1 MTDQPEFTPEI
12 KAEAERLWAE
22 AFRENNGY
30 LPQGRALS
38 IGCAASLALCRL
50 LVATGFKPPVDP
62 IEAKA
67 REIVAEQM
75 KARNIPEPLGP
86 QKLIDGI
93 IAGKYRLGEIA
104 AAKAGILAGMEMGK

>member
-67 REIVAEQM
+67 REIVADWA
-75 KARNIPEPLGP
+75 KDKGPLPSTVPGI
-86 QKLIDGI
+86 LAGTHRRYDIDI
-93 IAGKYRLGEIA
+93 
-104 AAKAGILAGMEMGK
+104 AKAGILAGMEMGKP

>member
-1 MTDQPEFTPEI
+1 MTDQTNFTPEI

-30 LPQGRALS
+30 LPQGRPFS
-38 IGCAASLALCRL
+38 IGCAARLVICRL

-67 REIVAEQM
+67 REIVAEY
-75 KARNIPEPLGP
+75 AITNGCGEHVATIL
-86 QKLIDGI
+86 
-93 IAGKYRLGEIA
+93 AGESWVKDVSF
-104 AAKAGILAGMEMGK
+104 AKAGILAGMEMGKP